1 MTEISVTELYAL
13 YLDTVERA
21 TSNILDLTDEEI
33 AYNLFEEFD
42 IGAICFLHEDS
53 LAKLYRAG
61 LIDAEMVAISKEV
74 RKRWLVLE
82 QGSRSIVAIK
92 TWNDW
97 KELFELCDWLKSKA
111 QIV

>member
-1 MTEISVTELYAL
+1 MTEISVSELYAL

-42 IGAICFLHEDS
+42 IGAICYLHEDS
-53 LAKLYRAG
+53 LVKLYRAG

-74 RKRWLVLE
+74 RKRWLILQE
-82 QGSRSIVAIK
+82 GSRSIEDIK
-92 TWNDW
+92 KRNDW